1 MPGLAAIIGLAIGIF
16 LIIKKFP
23 PAYCMILA
31 AFICGLLD
39 GIELTQVVDFMFL
52 GVKDMTPAIV
62 RILAAGVLAGA
73 LVKTGAAEKI
83 ADSIIRLFGTRNVLV
98 AVVLSAF
105 FLTFMGVFI
114 DVAIITVAPIV
125 LAVGCRTEISR
136 SSLLLALI
144 GGGKS
149 GNIISPNPNTIAAAD
164 ALKADLSAV
173 MFANWIPA
181 VIGIVATLII
191 AGLISK
197 RGELV
202 RNTSESE
209 SENQGKI
216 ENTARLPN
224 LFCALLGPAVVLGLL
239 ALGPV
244 TGVKIDPLLA
254 LPTGGLVCILVTG
267 HWRRLRE
274 SLDYGLGK
282 MSGVAVLLVG
292 TGTLAGVLKNS
303 SMRDGF
309 LSLLQNSGLSETVLA
324 PVSGALMSGA
334 TASTTAGAMVA
345 ASSFSE
351 TILTAGVSAV
361 AGAAM
366 INAGATILDHL
377 PHGSFFHATA
387 GVLQMPFA
395 ERLKLIPLES
405 LIGLILAV
413 SSFWVNL

>member
-1 MPGLAAIIGLAIGIF
+1 
-16 LIIKKFP
+16 
-23 PAYCMILA
+23 
-31 AFICGLLD
+31 
-39 GIELTQVVDFMFL
+39 
-52 GVKDMTPAIV
+52 
-62 RILAAGVLAGA
+62 
-73 LVKTGAAEKI
+73 
-83 ADSIIRLFGTRNVLV
+83 
-98 AVVLSAF
+98 
-105 FLTFMGVFI
+105 
-114 DVAIITVAPIV
+114 
-125 LAVGCRTEISR
+125 
-136 SSLLLALI
+136 
-144 GGGKS
+144 
-149 GNIISPNPNTIAAAD
+149 
-164 ALKADLSAV
+164 
-173 MFANWIPA
+173 
-181 VIGIVATLII
+181 
-191 AGLISK
+191 
-197 RGELV
+197 
-202 RNTSESE
+202 
-209 SENQGKI
+209 SENLKKSEGAGNLEKEQS
-216 ENTARLPN
+216 ASRLPN

-239 ALGPV
+239 AMGPV
-244 TGVKIDPLLA
+244 TGVKIDPLLV
-254 LPTGGLVCILVTG
+254 LPAGGLVCILVTG

-324 PVSGALMSGA
+324 PVSGAIMSGA

-351 TILTAGVSAV
+351 TILSAGVSAV